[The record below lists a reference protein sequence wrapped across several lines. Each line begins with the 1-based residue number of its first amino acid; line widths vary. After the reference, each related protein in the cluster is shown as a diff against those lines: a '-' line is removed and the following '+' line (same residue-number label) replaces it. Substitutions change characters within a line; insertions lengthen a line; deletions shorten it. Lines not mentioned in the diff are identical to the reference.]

1 MPENQPS
8 TDPRRHWS
16 QQISQWV
23 QLACEREVQSPKPGN
38 VSPGNDFADA
48 TVADFLASAVAI
60 APVMAKASER
70 PLGMTILDCVEATRQ
85 VVGHNT
91 NLGIILLI
99 APLAAVPPS
108 KSLAEGIGD
117 VLTNT
122 TVDDSIAVYE
132 AIRRA
137 QPAGL
142 GEVKDQDLHQ
152 APTQNLVECMR
163 LAADRDLI
171 AAQYANGFPQV
182 LGNGLEWLEEA
193 QRTIESSAD
202 QITWLAVRFL
212 AEYGDSLIARKCGL
226 PMSELVQQKA
236 QELLHSGW
244 PHRLGSPAGLAEL
257 DGFLRADGNRR
268 NPGTTADF
276 IAAVIFAGLR
286 EGRIDYEKIP
296 K

>member
-1 MPENQPS
+1 MSENTGPSPPE
-8 TDPRRHWS
+8 TWS
-16 QQISQWV
+16 QQISGWV
-23 QLACEREVQSPKPGN
+23 QLACQREVQSQKPGN

-48 TVADFLASAVAI
+48 TVADFLASADAI
-60 APVMAKASER
+60 APIMAMAIER
-70 PLGMTILDCVEATRQ
+70 PLGRTILECVEATRQ
-85 VVGHNT
+85 VIGHNT

-99 APLAAVPPS
+99 APLAAVPAS

-117 VLTNT
+117 VLQNT
-122 TVDDSIAVYE
+122 TIDDSIAVYE

-152 APTQNLVECMR
+152 TPTQNLVECMR
-163 LAADRDLI
+163 FAADRDLI
-171 AAQYANGFPQV
+171 AAQYANGFQQV
-182 LGNGLEWLEEA
+182 LGNGLEWLAEA
-193 QRTIESSAD
+193 QRTIEDSAA

-212 AEYGDSLIARKCGL
+212 AEFGDSLIARKCGV
-226 PMSELVQQKA
+226 PMSELVKQKA

-244 PHRLGSPAGLAEL
+244 PHEIGSSGKLVDL
-257 DGFLRADGNRR
+257 DAFLRADGNRR

-286 EGRIDYEKIP
+286 EGRIV
-296 K
+296 

>member
-1 MPENQPS
+1 MPENQSS

-16 QQISQWV
+16 RQISQWV
-23 QLACEREVQSPKPGN
+23 QLACQREVQSPKPGN

-48 TVADFLASAVAI
+48 TVADFLASADAI
-60 APVMAKASER
+60 APIMAIATGR
-70 PLGMTILDCVEATRQ
+70 PLGMTILECVEATRQ

-99 APLAAVPPS
+99 APLAAVPSS
-108 KSLAEGIGD
+108 KSLTDGIGE
-117 VLTNT
+117 VLKKT

-142 GEVKDQDLHQ
+142 GEVKDQDLQQ

-171 AAQYANGFPQV
+171 AAQYAYGFPQV
-182 LGNGLEWLEEA
+182 LGNGLEWLAEA
-193 QRTIESSAD
+193 QHTIESSAE

-212 AEYGDSLIARKCGL
+212 AEFGDSLIARKCGL
-226 PMSELVQQKA
+226 PMSELVQQKSKD
-236 QELLHSGW
+236 LLHSGW
-244 PHRLGSPAGLAEL
+244 PHQEGSSAGLAVL
-257 DGFLRADGNRR
+257 DQFLRADGNRR

-286 EGRIDYEKIP
+286 EGRIV
-296 K
+296 

>member
-1 MPENQPS
+1 MSENQPS
-8 TDPRRHWS
+8 TEARRPWS

-23 QLACEREVQSPKPGN
+23 RLACQREVLSPKPGN

-48 TVADFLASAVAI
+48 TVADFLASADAI
-60 APVMAKASER
+60 APCMASASEQ
-70 PLGMTILDCVEATRQ
+70 PLGRTILECVEATRQ

-99 APLAAVPPS
+99 APLAAVPSS
-108 KSLAEGIGD
+108 KSLAEGIGG
-117 VLTNT
+117 VLQNT

-142 GEVKDQDLHQ
+142 GEVKDQDLQQ
-152 APTQNLVECMR
+152 APTLNLLECMR
-163 LAADRDLI
+163 LAAERDLI
-171 AAQYANGFPQV
+171 ASQYAKGFPQV
-182 LGNGLEWLEEA
+182 LGNGLEWLTEA
-193 QRTIESSAD
+193 QQTIESSAE
-202 QITWLAVRFL
+202 QTTWLAVRFL
-212 AEYGDSLIARKCGL
+212 AEFGDSLIARKCGL
-226 PMSELVQQKA
+226 QMSELVKQKA

-244 PHRLGSPAGLAEL
+244 PHRMKSSARLADL
-257 DGFLRADGNRR
+257 DTFLRADGNRR

-286 EGRIDYEKIP
+286 EGRIV
-296 K
+296 

>member
-1 MPENQPS
+1 MPENQRS
-8 TDPRRHWS
+8 SEARRHWS

-23 QLACEREVQSPKPGN
+23 QLACQREVQSPKPGN
-38 VSPGNDFADA
+38 VSPGNNFADA
-48 TVADFLASAVAI
+48 TVADFIASADAI
-60 APVMAKASER
+60 APIMAMAAER
-70 PLGMTILDCVEATRQ
+70 TLGTTILESVEATRR

-108 KSLAEGIGD
+108 KSLADGIGD
-117 VLTNT
+117 VLKRTA
-122 TVDDSIAVYE
+122 VDDSIAVYK

-142 GEVKDQDLHQ
+142 GEVNDQDLHQ

-171 AAQYANGFPQV
+171 AAQYANGFQQV
-182 LGNGLEWLEEA
+182 LGKGLEWLAEA
-193 QRTIESSAD
+193 QQTIESSTE
-202 QITWLAVRFL
+202 QITWLAVRCL
-212 AEYGDSLIARKCGL
+212 AEFGDSLIARKCGL
-226 PMSELVQQKA
+226 PMSEQVQQKA
-236 QELLHSGW
+236 QELLHGGW
-244 PHRLGSPAGLAEL
+244 PHQEGSSVGLAEL
-257 DGFLRADGNRR
+257 DAFLRADGNLR

-286 EGRIDYEKIP
+286 EGRIV
-296 K
+296 

>member
-1 MPENQPS
+1 MSEKQRS
-8 TDPRRHWS
+8 TAVPRDWS

-23 QLACEREVQSPKPGN
+23 RVACEREVQSPKPGN

-48 TVADFLASAVAI
+48 TVADFLASADAI
-60 APVMAKASER
+60 APVMAMASER
-70 PLGMTILDCVEATRQ
+70 PLGRTILDSVEATRR

-99 APLAAVPPS
+99 APLAAVPAS
-108 KSLAEGIGD
+108 KSLSEGIGD
-117 VLTNT
+117 ILKCSS
-122 TVDDSIAVYE
+122 VDDSIAVYE

-142 GEVKDQDLHQ
+142 GEVKDQDLQ
-152 APTQNLVECMR
+152 QTPTQNLVECMR

-171 AAQYANGFPQV
+171 AAQYANGFRQV
-182 LGNGLEWLEEA
+182 LGNGLRWLAEA
-193 QRTIESSAD
+193 QQTIRPPEE

-212 AEYGDSLIARKCGL
+212 AEFGDSLIVRKCGL
-226 PMSELVQQKA
+226 SMSELVQRKA
-236 QELLHSGW
+236 RELLSSGW
-244 PHRLGSPAGLAEL
+244 PHQPNSSVGLADL
-257 DGFLRADGNRR
+257 DTFLRADGNRR

-286 EGRIDYEKIP
+286 EGRLV
-296 K
+296 

>member
-1 MPENQPS
+1 MSENRPPS
-8 TDPRRHWS
+8 NAVRGWS

-23 QLACEREVQSPKPGN
+23 QLACQREVQSPKPGN

-48 TVADFLASAVAI
+48 TVADFLGSADAI
-60 APVMAKASER
+60 APVMAMASNR
-70 PLGMTILDCVEATRQ
+70 PLGRTILECVEATRQ
-85 VVGHNT
+85 VVGNNT

-99 APLAAVPPS
+99 APLAAVSPS
-108 KSLAEGIGD
+108 KSLAEGIED
-117 VLTNT
+117 VLQNT

-142 GEVKDQDLHQ
+142 GEVKDQDLQQ

-171 AAQYANGFPQV
+171 AAQYANGFQQV
-182 LGNGLEWLEEA
+182 LGNGLEWLAEA
-193 QRTIESSAD
+193 ERSIESSAE
-202 QITWLAVRFL
+202 QITWLAMRFL
-212 AEYGDSLIARKCGL
+212 AEFGDSLIARKCGL
-226 PMSELVQQKA
+226 PMSQVVKQKA

-244 PHRLGSPAGLAEL
+244 PHRKDSLAAFA
-257 DGFLRADGNRR
+257 DFDAFLRADGHRR

-286 EGRIDYEKIP
+286 EGRIV
-296 K
+296 

>member
-1 MPENQPS
+1 MPENQRS
-8 TDPRRHWS
+8 SEARRHWS

-23 QLACEREVQSPKPGN
+23 QLACQREVQSPKPGN
-38 VSPGNDFADA
+38 VSPGNNFADA
-48 TVADFLASAVAI
+48 TVADFIASADAI
-60 APVMAKASER
+60 APIMAMAAER
-70 PLGMTILDCVEATRQ
+70 TLGTTILESVEATRR

-108 KSLAEGIGD
+108 KSLADGIGD
-117 VLTNT
+117 VLKRT
-122 TVDDSIAVYE
+122 TVDDSIAVYK

-142 GEVKDQDLHQ
+142 GEVNDQDLHQ

-171 AAQYANGFPQV
+171 AAQYANGFQQV
-182 LGNGLEWLEEA
+182 LGKGLEWLAEA
-193 QRTIESSAD
+193 QQTIESTTE

-212 AEYGDSLIARKCGL
+212 AEFGDSLIARKCGL
-226 PMSELVQQKA
+226 PMSEQVQQKA
-236 QELLHSGW
+236 QELLHGGW
-244 PHRLGSPAGLAEL
+244 PHQEGSSVGLAEL
-257 DGFLRADGNRR
+257 DAFLRADGNLR

-286 EGRIDYEKIP
+286 EGRIV
-296 K
+296 

>member
-1 MPENQPS
+1 MPENQS
-8 TDPRRHWS
+8 SNDPRRHWS

-23 QLACEREVQSPKPGN
+23 QLACQREVQSPKPGN

-48 TVADFLASAVAI
+48 TVADFLASADAI
-60 APVMAKASER
+60 APVMAMASER
-70 PLGMTILDCVEATRQ
+70 PLGRTILECVEATRQ

-99 APLAAVPPS
+99 APLAAVPSS
-108 KSLAEGIGD
+108 KSLAEGIDD
-117 VLTNT
+117 VLQNT
-122 TVDDSIAVYE
+122 TVDDSVAVYE

-142 GEVKDQDLHQ
+142 GEVKDQDLQQ
-152 APTQNLVECMR
+152 APSENLVECMR

-171 AAQYANGFPQV
+171 AAQYANGFEQV
-182 LGNGLEWLEEA
+182 LGNGLEWLAEA
-193 QRTIESSAD
+193 QRTIESSAE

-212 AEYGDSLIARKCGL
+212 AEFGDSLIARKCGL

-236 QELLHSGW
+236 RELLHSGW
-244 PHRLGSPAGLAEL
+244 PYQSASSAGLKEL
-257 DGFLRADGNRR
+257 DSFLRADGNRR

-286 EGRIDYEKIP
+286 EGRVV
-296 K
+296 

>member
-1 MPENQPS
+1 MSENQPS
-8 TDPRRHWS
+8 PDARRHWS
-16 QQISQWV
+16 QQISRWV
-23 QLACEREVQSPKPGN
+23 RIACQREVQSPKPGN

-48 TVADFLASAVAI
+48 TVADFLASADAI
-60 APVMAKASER
+60 APVMGNATEQL
-70 PLGMTILDCVEATRQ
+70 LGRTILECVEATRQ

-108 KSLAEGIGD
+108 KSLAEGIDD
-117 VLTNT
+117 VLQNT

-142 GEVKDQDLHQ
+142 GEVKDQDLQQ

-171 AAQYANGFPQV
+171 AAQYANGFQQV
-182 LGNGLEWLEEA
+182 LGNGLEWMEEA

-212 AEYGDSLIARKCGL
+212 AEFGDSLIARKCGL
-226 PMSELVQQKA
+226 PMSELVKQKA

-244 PHRLGSPAGLAEL
+244 PHQMGSSAGLADL
-257 DGFLRADGNRR
+257 DAFLRADGNRR

-286 EGRIDYEKIP
+286 EGRVDYETVP

>member
-1 MPENQPS
+1 MPENQRS
-8 TDPRRHWS
+8 SEARRHWS

-23 QLACEREVQSPKPGN
+23 QLACQREVQSPKPGN
-38 VSPGNDFADA
+38 VSPGNNFADA
-48 TVADFLASAVAI
+48 TVADFIASADAI
-60 APVMAKASER
+60 APIMAMAAEQT
-70 PLGMTILDCVEATRQ
+70 LGTTILESVEATRR

-108 KSLAEGIGD
+108 KSLADGIGD
-117 VLTNT
+117 VLKRT
-122 TVDDSIAVYE
+122 TVDDSIAVYK

-142 GEVKDQDLHQ
+142 GEVNDQDLHQ

-171 AAQYANGFPQV
+171 AAQYANGFQQV
-182 LGNGLEWLEEA
+182 LGKGLEWLAEA
-193 QRTIESSAD
+193 QQTIESTTE

-212 AEYGDSLIARKCGL
+212 AEFGDSLIARKCGL
-226 PMSELVQQKA
+226 PMSEQVQQKA
-236 QELLHSGW
+236 QELLHGGW
-244 PHRLGSPAGLAEL
+244 PHQEGSSVGLAEL
-257 DGFLRADGNRR
+257 DAFLRADGNLR

-286 EGRIDYEKIP
+286 EGRIV
-296 K
+296 

>member
-1 MPENQPS
+1 MPENQSS

-23 QLACEREVQSPKPGN
+23 QLACQREVQSPKPGN

-48 TVADFLASAVAI
+48 TVADFLASADAI
-60 APVMAKASER
+60 APVMAMAFER
-70 PLGMTILDCVEATRQ
+70 PLGTTILDCVEATRQ
-85 VVGHNT
+85 VVRHNT

-108 KSLAEGIGD
+108 KSLAEGIGE
-117 VLTNT
+117 VLQNT
-122 TVDDSIAVYE
+122 TVDDSIATYE

-142 GEVKDQDLHQ
+142 GEVKDQDLQQ

-171 AAQYANGFPQV
+171 AAQYANGFQQV
-182 LGNGLEWLEEA
+182 LGDGLEWLREA
-193 QRTIESSAD
+193 QQTMESSAE

-212 AEYGDSLIARKCGL
+212 AEFGDSLIARKSGP
-226 PMSELVQQKA
+226 PMSDLVQKNA
-236 QELLHSGW
+236 QELLRSGW
-244 PHRLGSPAGLAEL
+244 PQRSGSSADLA
-257 DGFLRADGNRR
+257 DFDAFLRADGNRR

-276 IAAVIFAGLR
+276 IAAVLFAGLR
-286 EGRIDYEKIP
+286 EGRIV
-296 K
+296 

>member
-1 MPENQPS
+1 M
-8 TDPRRHWS
+8 
-16 QQISQWV
+16 
-23 QLACEREVQSPKPGN
+23 
-38 VSPGNDFADA
+38 
-48 TVADFLASAVAI
+48 ASANAI
-60 APVMAKASER
+60 APVMAMASER
-70 PLGMTILDCVEATRQ
+70 PLGTTILECVEATRQ

-99 APLAAVPPS
+99 APLAAVPSS
-108 KSLAEGIGD
+108 KSLAEGIGV
-117 VLTNT
+117 VLKNT

-137 QPAGL
+137 PPAGL
-142 GEVKDQDLHQ
+142 GEVKDQDLQQ

-171 AAQYANGFPQV
+171 ASQYANGFQQV
-182 LGNGLEWLEEA
+182 LGNGLEWLEQA

-212 AEYGDSLIARKCGL
+212 AEFGDSLIARKCGMA
-226 PMSELVQQKA
+226 MSELVKQKA

-244 PHRLGSPAGLAEL
+244 PHREGSSAGLTDL
-257 DGFLRADGNRR
+257 DAFLRADGNRR

-276 IAAVIFAGLR
+276 IAAVLFAGQR
-286 EGRIDYEKIP
+286 EGRIV
-296 K
+296 

>member
-1 MPENQPS
+1 MSENQPS
-8 TDPRRHWS
+8 TDPRRHWR

-23 QLACEREVQSPKPGN
+23 QLACQREVQSPKPGN

-48 TVADFLASAVAI
+48 TVADFLASADAI
-60 APVMAKASER
+60 APVMARASER

-108 KSLAEGIGD
+108 KSLAEGID
-117 VLTNT
+117 EVLKNT

-171 AAQYANGFPQV
+171 AAQYANGFQQV
-182 LGNGLEWLEEA
+182 LGNGLEWLEDA

-212 AEYGDSLIARKCGL
+212 AEFGDSLIARKCGL

-244 PHRLGSPAGLAEL
+244 PHQLGSSAGLAEL

-286 EGRIDYEKIP
+286 EGRTV
-296 K
+296 

>member
-1 MPENQPS
+1 MPENQSS

-23 QLACEREVQSPKPGN
+23 QLACQREVQSPKPGN

-48 TVADFLASAVAI
+48 TVADFLASADAI
-60 APVMAKASER
+60 APVMAMAFER
-70 PLGMTILDCVEATRQ
+70 PLGTTILDCVEATRQ
-85 VVGHNT
+85 VVRHNT

-117 VLTNT
+117 VLQNT
-122 TVDDSIAVYE
+122 TVDDSIATYE

-142 GEVKDQDLHQ
+142 GEVKDQDLQQ

-171 AAQYANGFPQV
+171 AAQYANGFQQV
-182 LGNGLEWLEEA
+182 LGDGLEWLREA
-193 QRTIESSAD
+193 QQTMESSAE

-212 AEYGDSLIARKCGL
+212 AEFGDSLIARKSGP
-226 PMSELVQQKA
+226 PMSDLVQKNA
-236 QELLHSGW
+236 QELLRSGW
-244 PHRLGSPAGLAEL
+244 PQRSGSSADLA
-257 DGFLRADGNRR
+257 DFDAFLRADGNRR

-276 IAAVIFAGLR
+276 IAAVLFAGLR
-286 EGRIDYEKIP
+286 EGRIV
-296 K
+296 

>member
-1 MPENQPS
+1 MSENQPS
-8 TDPRRHWS
+8 PEARRHWS

-23 QLACEREVQSPKPGN
+23 QLACQREVQSPKPGN

-48 TVADFLASAVAI
+48 TVADFLASAEAI
-60 APVMAKASER
+60 APVMAMAFER
-70 PLGMTILDCVEATRQ
+70 PLGMTILNCVDATRQ

-108 KSLAEGIGD
+108 KSLAEGMGD

-142 GEVKDQDLHQ
+142 GEVKDQDLQQ

-171 AAQYANGFPQV
+171 AAQYASGFQQV
-182 LGNGLEWLEEA
+182 LGNGLEWLEDA

-212 AEYGDSLIARKCGL
+212 AEFGDSLIARKCGL
-226 PMSELVQQKA
+226 PMSELVKQKA

-244 PHRLGSPAGLAEL
+244 PHQLGSSAGLADL
-257 DGFLRADGNRR
+257 DAFLRADGNRR

-286 EGRIDYEKIP
+286 EGRIDYETVP